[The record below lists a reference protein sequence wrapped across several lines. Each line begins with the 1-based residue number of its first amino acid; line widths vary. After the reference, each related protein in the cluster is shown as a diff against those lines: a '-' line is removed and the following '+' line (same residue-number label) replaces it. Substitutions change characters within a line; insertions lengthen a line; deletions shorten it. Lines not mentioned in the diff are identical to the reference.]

1 MTAKGGNTW
10 QISGMPVSVDW
21 ANKLYSACKDD
32 LFCFGTDMTWTA
44 GIPGFW
50 SVNTSNPDGS
60 TNANWAGKKLGGCYN
75 VNTGCRKF
83 SAIYANGSI
92 ATQQFWHSGGHD
104 AFVIVGADKPHIK
117 MEGPPMNSKT
127 NKPLANPNDKLT
139 GNFKGGKWPEKSDK
153 GGVTCK
159 SPHEGYQCHLVNSH
173 THDVSKPV
181 PALAKNSSGDGPGL
195 CAQYQDNACCSAKTA
210 GNLHDLYGSEKWAPD
225 RCQKLS
231 PACEAAFVE
240 ENCGYECDVNWGR
253 YRHHEVECGG
263 GMTAKGGNTWQISG
277 MPVSGC
283 LSRLRS

>member
-1 MTAKGGNTW
+1 MLA
-10 QISGMPVSVDW
+10 SLLLLP
-21 ANKLYSACKDD
+21 A
-32 LFCFGTDMTWTA
+32 
-44 GIPGFW
+44 
-50 SVNTSNPDGS
+50 
-60 TNANWAGKKLGGCYN
+60 
-75 VNTGCRKF
+75 
-83 SAIYANGSI
+83 
-92 ATQQFWHSGGHD
+92 ATVAQ
-104 AFVIVGADKPHIK
+104 V
-117 MEGPPMNSKT
+117 
-127 NKPLANPNDKLT
+127 
-139 GNFKGGKWPEKSDK
+139 
-153 GGVTCK
+153 K

-277 MPVSGC
+277 MPVSVSILCIDSPHPPGAPTAPTPIC
-283 LSRLRS
+283 LRFSWA